1 MSETSGETTEMTTEM
16 TNNEKVEEVVIE
28 IESETGKKTSPKV
41 VIPDKRIDELTDE
54 EKKILIDNARAGI
67 DNPYFNVKL
76 FKNGNTRICKKKRT
90 IANQAVTSKGETT
103 VKTSNGE
110 QKVYMTDNQ
119 LMWQHILDIQDK
131 YHTLNRKYKKLK
143 GRYKELYIEDEITP
157 YEQDIKQDIKQEQP
171 QQQPQ
176 QQPKE
181 QPQHQPQQPTQPQ
194 PQQQPIHQQPIFR
207 QNQRSNW
214 RALIQSRY

>member
-67 DNPYFNVKL
+67 ENPYFNVKL

-157 YEQDIKQDIKQEQP
+157 YEQEPQP
-171 QQQPQ
+171 KEPQQ

-181 QPQHQPQQPTQPQ
+181 QPKEPQQKTPYEQPIQ
-194 PQQQPIHQQPIFR
+194 QQQQPQQPIFR

-214 RALIQSRY
+214 RASLIQNMY

>member
-1 MSETSGETTEMTTEM
+1 
-16 TNNEKVEEVVIE
+16 
-28 IESETGKKTSPKV
+28 
-41 VIPDKRIDELTDE
+41 
-54 EKKILIDNARAGI
+54 
-67 DNPYFNVKL
+67 
-76 FKNGNTRICKKKRT
+76 
-90 IANQAVTSKGETT
+90 

-143 GRYKELYIEDEITP
+143 GRYKELYVEDEITP
-157 YEQDIKQDIKQEQP
+157 YEQDIKQEPQHQPQP

-176 QQPKE
+176 Q
-181 QPQHQPQQPTQPQ
+181 
-194 PQQQPIHQQPIFR
+194 PIQQQPIFR

-214 RALIQSRY
+214 RASLIQNMY